1 MHDLSV
7 LGVLAVVG
15 LAVLGSA
22 AAAVVSS
29 GIVKDY
35 RCRRRRARLR
45 VIAGNRGAARP
56 RRVQRADRAEAQLR
70 AAGARTEEVWDS
82 LPVTQWQP
90 PRERG
95 SGPESP
101 PAA

>member
-15 LAVLGSA
+15 LAVLASGSA
-22 AAAVVSS
+22 AVASS
-29 GIVKDY
+29 GIAKDY
-35 RCRRRRARLR
+35 RCKRRRARLR
-45 VIAGNRGAARP
+45 VIQGNGGSVRP
-56 RRVQRADRAEAQLR
+56 RPGRRPR
-70 AAGARTEEVWDS
+70 AAGVQLHQAAHTEETWES

-90 PRERG
+90 PRGRG
-95 SGPESP
+95 SGPEPS